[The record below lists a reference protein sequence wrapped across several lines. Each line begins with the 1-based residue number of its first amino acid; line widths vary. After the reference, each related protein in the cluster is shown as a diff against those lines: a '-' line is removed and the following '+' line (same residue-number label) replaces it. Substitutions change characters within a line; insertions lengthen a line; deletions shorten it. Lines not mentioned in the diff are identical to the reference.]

1 MPKVEDLFGAIRDM
15 LDEVD
20 LYFHQV
26 RDLKYDNTFLEFE
39 TSKGKRN
46 YDKII
51 RILKSVTLPDPDE
64 LITKTMEL
72 DELKAYLGELLSII
86 LGDEFKDDI
95 SIAKSFVTAKTYP
108 IPTDVKTS
116 YKDIAGIETACEFI
130 VSKKHNPIQLV
141 QIVNSEIT
149 VLLNPLY
156 RVFNETIS
164 NIHYKRFPGVL
175 ASYMAIYE
183 LSTIL
188 KQESIIKDFEDHYIY
203 LDSEYSKEHGKE
215 IAEQLPKN
223 RKNEVLEHSEHNT
236 FGYILSDIYSTNL
249 IEMYL
254 TDKKSFLEKYKSML
268 KGNMSIPE
276 YFNYYGLDLR
286 NREVIEKYQ
295 NKITEVEKRYQLK

>member
-1 MPKVEDLFGAIRDM
+1 MPEVEDLFGAIWDM

-26 RDLKYDNTFLEFE
+26 RDLKYDNTFLEFA

-95 SIAKSFVTAKTYP
+95 SIAKSFVTAKPYP

-188 KQESIIKDFEDHYIY
+188 KKESIIKDFEDHYIY
-203 LDSEYSKEHGKE
+203 LDSEYSKEQGKE

-268 KGNMSIPE
+268 KGNISIPE

-295 NKITEVEKRYQLK
+295 DKITEVEKRYQLK